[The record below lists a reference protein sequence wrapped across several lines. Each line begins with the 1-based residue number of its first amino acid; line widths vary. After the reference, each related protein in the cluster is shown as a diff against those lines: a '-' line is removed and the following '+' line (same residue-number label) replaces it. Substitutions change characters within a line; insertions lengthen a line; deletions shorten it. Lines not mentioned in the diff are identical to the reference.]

1 MDLETAILTATTPVV
16 IVDNNSGPALDDLL
30 EELISLCARLCE
42 KDDSTDIVL
51 LGNRPSGDQTLQTLS
66 QHFISLYRQHGL
78 AANERQTVLSM
89 GGHLQV
95 VQLCLSEDQKQKHG
109 IFEVDISEVLMMSEK
124 VLQLK
129 LSSATRTES
138 TKSHEPSALSAG
150 NEDTRNELAI
160 QATEEVRHIVTL
172 YQAMLK
178 RCNMVDLV
186 DVLGK
191 VRGWMMGG
199 AKEKDDTSSGQS
211 DEMEKEGKK
220 YVLLEPPENKVEEA
234 MLEVLSG
241 LDRSTSSAV
250 TVLNIQASPH
260 QDGDKD
266 TTGVEEKMISVSMEM
281 ENLTSLMRDGA
292 LSQHGRTPKTPG
304 GRNTTEWF
312 TRQLVASHLRLLINS
327 RDELSLAQ
335 CLSLPDKG
343 LGLEGFTA
351 LRKVAREKKMP
362 LYPTMVSFVMRLRLG
377 GKSYQP
383 DSSSPLGAYV
393 KPMGEFVNLIQKMQ
407 TAAEETKDSMEAMR
421 KVLTTIK
428 LSILK
433 SQGNVLRPSS
443 VEKVITEL
451 TKEAET
457 LAVMW
462 QKQKE
467 ATPKKIIGQGRV
479 IYGQSTICMLR
490 DLVDRESGV
499 FMSKLGQTQ
508 LLTDVLTSQKTPIR
522 LPSVVSQFRS
532 PDVES
537 DPDSP
542 ENVSLR
548 ERLRNSLG
556 RNDSTGTSLIGD
568 EPKSFMLWAEPVVN
582 IKTSFT
588 PEKQP
593 AEEAGIQVR
602 ANHNKGL
609 WAVSPEDR
617 SLAQKSEGGVACPL
631 TSKVIDSIATTP
643 KRKTN
648 FIMES
653 ALDQEN
659 DRDYLEKLATKSK
672 NKMNRQLLKKRLV
685 PHDSSSD
692 ETKPAKKVKKCVSE
706 KSRKKKDIPLGKGQ
720 RTLTHFFR

>member
-1 MDLETAILTATTPVV
+1 
-16 IVDNNSGPALDDLL
+16 
-30 EELISLCARLCE
+30 
-42 KDDSTDIVL
+42 
-51 LGNRPSGDQTLQTLS
+51 
-66 QHFISLYRQHGL
+66 
-78 AANERQTVLSM
+78 
-89 GGHLQV
+89 
-95 VQLCLSEDQKQKHG
+95 
-109 IFEVDISEVLMMSEK
+109 
-124 VLQLK
+124 
-129 LSSATRTES
+129 
-138 TKSHEPSALSAG
+138 
-150 NEDTRNELAI
+150 
-160 QATEEVRHIVTL
+160 
-172 YQAMLK
+172 
-178 RCNMVDLV
+178 
-186 DVLGK
+186 
-191 VRGWMMGG
+191 
-199 AKEKDDTSSGQS
+199 
-211 DEMEKEGKK
+211 
-220 YVLLEPPENKVEEA
+220 

-241 LDRSTSSAV
+241 LDRSSSSAV

-260 QDGDKD
+260 QDGDRD
-266 TTGVEEKMISVSMEM
+266 TTGVEEKIISVSMET

-292 LSQHGRTPKTPG
+292 LSQYCRTPKTPG

-407 TAAEETKDSMEAMR
+407 TAAEETKDSMEATR

-443 VEKVITEL
+443 VETVITGLIE
-451 TKEAET
+451 EAET

-499 FMSKLGQTQ
+499 FMSRLGQTQ

-532 PDVES
+532 PDIES

-542 ENVSLR
+542 ENVSLK
-548 ERLRNSLG
+548 ERLRHSLG

-568 EPKSFMLWAEPVVN
+568 ESKSFMLWAEPVVN
-582 IKTSFT
+582 IKSSFT
-588 PEKQP
+588 PEKP
-593 AEEAGIQVR
+593 TAEEAGIQVR

-617 SLAQKSEGGVACPL
+617 TLAQKSRSEGGVACPL

-672 NKMNRQLLKKRLV
+672 NKLNRQLPKKRLV
-685 PHDSSSD
+685 PHDTSS
-692 ETKPAKKVKKCVSE
+692 EVTKPAKKVKKCVSE
-706 KSRKKKDIPLGKGQ
+706 KPRKKKDIPLGKGQ